1 MFALLTTKTTHH
13 IYYENQ
19 IYKNFKNMIT
29 IFETKT
35 IKSNFQTNVNFEKKR
50 DEYEKKIFFKNKN
63 QSFKSNNFEVENI
76 NNPKVIDILE
86 KNKVKYL
93 IVFGTKKI
101 KLNIIKLYK
110 DRIFNLHGGNPE
122 EYRGLDSHYWS
133 IYHNDFTNLVSCIHI
148 LNKKLDDGKI
158 IFRSKLKIPKKTRI
172 YQLREINTVNCVNM
186 SYKLLKKIE
195 KSKKIK
201 SFNQNKIG
209 RYYSFMPKDLK
220 YICKKKFESFYN

>member
-76 NNPKVIDILE
+76 NNPKVIDILK

-110 DRIFNLHGGNPE
+110 DRIFNLRRKG
-122 EYRGLDSHYWS
+122 
-133 IYHNDFTNLVSCIHI
+133 C
-148 LNKKLDDGKI
+148 
-158 IFRSKLKIPKKTRI
+158 
-172 YQLREINTVNCVNM
+172 
-186 SYKLLKKIE
+186 
-195 KSKKIK
+195 
-201 SFNQNKIG
+201 
-209 RYYSFMPKDLK
+209 
-220 YICKKKFESFYN
+220 